1 MEAAMKTRSVLPVRI
16 AKFGYIALAAVLFAA
31 GIYFIITPQTAGIVV
46 ARVSGAILIVS
57 GAVKITGY
65 FSKDLYRLAFQY
77 DLQFG
82 AVLCAVGVILILRS
96 ENVLDF
102 ISVALGIIIFT
113 DSLFRISTAMESRRF
128 GIRQWWLI
136 LLSAIAA
143 ALMGLLLMFRP
154 AAGESAMMTVIG
166 AALIAEAVLMLL
178 MAVFTVK
185 IINHQWTDEME
196 YIEI

>member
-1 MEAAMKTRSVLPVRI
+1 MKTRSVLPVRI

-31 GIYFIITPQTAGIVV
+31 GIYFIITPHTAGVV
-46 ARVSGAILIVS
+46 LARISGAILIVI

-82 AVLCAVGVILILRS
+82 AVLCAVGLILILRS

-102 ISVALGIIIFT
+102 ISVALGVIIFT

-128 GIRQWWLI
+128 GISQWWLI
-136 LLSAIAA
+136 LISAIAA
-143 ALMGLLLMFRP
+143 AVMGLLLMFRP
-154 AAGESAMMTVIG
+154 AAGESAMLTVIG

-185 IINHQWTDEME
+185 IINHQWTDEVD

>member
-46 ARVSGAILIVS
+46 ARISGAILIVS

-82 AVLCAVGVILILRS
+82 AVLCAVGLILILRS

-102 ISVALGIIIFT
+102 ISVALGIIIFN